1 MAQPQI
7 FVRHSHADD
16 AFAER
21 LADDLRAA
29 GADAWLDKTD
39 LGAGNFS
46 ARISRLNRQ
55 YASWR

>member
-1 MAQPQI
+1 MAQPKV
-7 FVRHSHADD
+7 FVSHSHVDD

-21 LADDLRAA
+21 LVDDLCAA

-39 LGAGNFS
+39 LGAGNCS

-55 YASWR
+55 YASMR